1 MKKSK
6 LSITL
11 VTSFIAAMA
20 LSACKDVT
28 KSDNAIVTFKP
39 YKSDSEISLITN
51 DVYNKYR
58 GTSNGVSM
66 FYEKIL
72 EVLIRWEFKNG
83 FSKGDMKLDEIEK
96 YADNQV
102 KEQKDKAKANAKS
115 NKETSY
121 KDEWESILDSY
132 KVEDEAGL
140 KEHFIYEKEKEV
152 IKNWYAGNDQKAEEL
167 KAEFIGLDA
176 TGEKVASKV
185 SSAMPYHV
193 RHILVKVDEASDTN
207 AKFYKGTISEAQAKL
222 LANTVNA
229 LASGSKTFSEVA
241 QLYSED
247 SSASKGGD
255 VGIMTNAATS
265 GSLGMVNEFQ
275 LGIYAYDNLFD
286 ATNKANPKAQNVKD
300 GLGITA
306 DVETEF
312 ANTLGKV
319 PYDAFAKIGEY
330 AEITA
335 DKYGN
340 KLANGSATVYP
351 RNILWNKYLNLHNIF
366 LITNKTRA
374 AEKFGKDDSADEF
387 KTLVTDTVDAN
398 APVATANSKCK
409 FNDDGYLVDEQG
421 NMIIGVRSQ
430 YGIHFMV
437 IEKSMYEFASL
448 SSYYSTKIPGDKDYS
463 DDSYV
468 GYIVSQSTEDYKTRA
483 NDVKSKITS
492 FDPTYDY
499 RLYQWLVSEVGTIEF
514 HENAAGLGDEI
525 ASYISALQNNNIFKQ
540 EEGLEKVWRTY
551 DELLDVQAANRAYQ
565 FKIVNPVTGV
575 EQKNLTRLVSEKVAE
590 DFVKLYNGTGT
601 DTEYKAFAEGGS
613 YYYYA

>member
-1 MKKSK
+1 M
-6 LSITL
+6 
-11 VTSFIAAMA
+11 
-20 LSACKDVT
+20 
-28 KSDNAIVTFKP
+28 
-39 YKSDSEISLITN
+39 
-51 DVYNKYR
+51 
-58 GTSNGVSM
+58 
-66 FYEKIL
+66 
-72 EVLIRWEFKNG
+72 
-83 FSKGDMKLDEIEK
+83 
-96 YADNQV
+96 
-102 KEQKDKAKANAKS
+102 
-115 NKETSY
+115 
-121 KDEWESILDSY
+121 
-132 KVEDEAGL
+132 
-140 KEHFIYEKEKEV
+140 
-152 IKNWYAGNDQKAEEL
+152 
-167 KAEFIGLDA
+167 
-176 TGEKVASKV
+176 
-185 SSAMPYHV
+185 
-193 RHILVKVDEASDTN
+193 
-207 AKFYKGTISEAQAKL
+207 
-222 LANTVNA
+222 
-229 LASGSKTFSEVA
+229 
-241 QLYSED
+241 
-247 SSASKGGD
+247 
-255 VGIMTNAATS
+255 
-265 GSLGMVNEFQ
+265 
-275 LGIYAYDNLFD
+275 
-286 ATNKANPKAQNVKD
+286 
-300 GLGITA
+300 
-306 DVETEF
+306 
-312 ANTLGKV
+312 
-319 PYDAFAKIGEY
+319 
-330 AEITA
+330 
-335 DKYGN
+335 
-340 KLANGSATVYP
+340 
-351 RNILWNKYLNLHNIF
+351 NLHNIF